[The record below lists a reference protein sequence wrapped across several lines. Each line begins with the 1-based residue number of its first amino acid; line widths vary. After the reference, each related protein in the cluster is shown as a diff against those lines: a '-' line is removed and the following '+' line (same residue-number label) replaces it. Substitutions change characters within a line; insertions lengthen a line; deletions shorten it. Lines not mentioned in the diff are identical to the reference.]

1 VVFPYRPK
9 GDLAVGSEYFSKMYQ
24 RAVDA
29 GDSLELLWDED
40 RMPFGDID
48 KRLTDLLSMKG
59 RKVVIT
65 GGGGKGLGQACANR
79 FAGLGA
85 DVALVDLKVGDGGGP
100 GLSQYAGP
108 DPHGVARQVSA
119 KWGTRAFGV
128 YGDALDWD
136 DVQRWMAECN
146 EFLGGID
153 VLVNSAVDV
162 AVVDFFSA
170 SRQDIDR
177 SVSGT
182 ILGPMYSSR
191 AALDYMIPQ
200 RRGHI
205 INVGSGSA
213 NMPSAPRNLLYGTGK
228 NWLGSFTRFLAAE
241 VAHYGIRVAGVNPGS
256 MVRTKEKI
264 PPFND
269 MWFYSLLRNKLGRY
283 LLHEETANVIAF
295 LASDAASAITGEVI
309 GTDGGMSL

>member
-1 VVFPYRPK
+1 M
-9 GDLAVGSEYFSKMYQ
+9 GSDYFNLMYQ
-24 RAVDA
+24 RAVEA
-29 GDSLELLWDED
+29 GDSLEILWDED
-40 RMPFGDID
+40 RMPFSTID
-48 KRLTDLLSMKG
+48 KRVTDLLDMTG

-85 DVALVDLKVGDGGGP
+85 DVALVDLKVDATESADGLP
-100 GLSQYAGP
+100 QYAGP
-108 DPHGVARQVSA
+108 NPHGVAEQVA
-119 KWGTRAFGV
+119 EKWRTKAFGV
-128 YGDALDWD
+128 FGNATDWD

-146 EFLGGID
+146 ELLGGID

-162 AVVDFFSA
+162 AVVDFFS
-170 SRQDIDR
+170 STRQDIDR
-177 SVSGT
+177 SVTGT

-191 AALDYMIPQ
+191 AALDYMIPGGGGQ
-200 RRGHI
+200 I
-205 INVGSGSA
+205 INVGSASA

-228 NWLGSFTRFLAAE
+228 SWLASFTKFLAAE
-241 VAHYGIRVAGVNPGS
+241 TAQHGIRVVGVNPAS
-256 MVRTKEKI
+256 MVRSKDKI

-269 MWFYSLLRNKLGRY
+269 MWFYSMVRNQYGRY

-309 GTDGGMSL
+309 GTDAGSSL